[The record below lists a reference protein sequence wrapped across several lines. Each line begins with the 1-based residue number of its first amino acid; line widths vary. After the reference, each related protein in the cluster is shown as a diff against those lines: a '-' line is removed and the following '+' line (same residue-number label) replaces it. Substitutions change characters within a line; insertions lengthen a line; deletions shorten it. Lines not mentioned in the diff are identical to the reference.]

1 MTKEEAKQ
9 FLIEHDEAG
18 WLKFIDSA
26 FHNKPENVEI
36 TQVFEKWG
44 ALKIRFEGESEYF
57 QRVVDKINQ
66 RSAEICEI
74 CGENGEETVI
84 GGWVTTLCNL
94 HYNEVSNRQKP
105 SIPPKRE
112 TLPSLTR
119 EEAKKHISETC
130 GQGWLPLI
138 DSIYDNQPQNVEIKD
153 ILEKWGSLEVEYE
166 GENGD
171 FERLAMKICL
181 DSEEICMICGEKG
194 DLKNLD
200 YKDYA
205 LCKTHFLA
213 AEAAYKW
220 SAETGTIKKD

>member
-9 FLIEHDEAG
+9 HLLKCNEAG

-36 TQVFEKWG
+36 TEVFEKWG
-44 ALKIRFEGESEYF
+44 ALEIRFEGECEYF
-57 QRVVDKINQ
+57 ERVLERINQ
-66 RSAEICEI
+66 RSTEICEI
-74 CGENGEETVI
+74 CGEKGEETVV

-94 HYNEVSNRQKP
+94 HYNEVSNGQTP

-112 TLPSLTR
+112 SYPSLTR
-119 EEAKKHISETC
+119 EAAKKHISETC

-138 DSIYDNQPQNVEIKD
+138 DTIYDNLPQNVKIKD
-153 ILEKWGSLEVEYE
+153 ILEKWGSLEVEYD
-166 GENGD
+166 GENAD
-171 FERLAMKICL
+171 FERLVMKMCL

-194 DLKNLD
+194 DIKNLD
-200 YKDYA
+200 HKDYA

-213 AEAAYKW
+213 ADAAYKW
-220 SAETGTIKKD
+220 SVETGAIKS